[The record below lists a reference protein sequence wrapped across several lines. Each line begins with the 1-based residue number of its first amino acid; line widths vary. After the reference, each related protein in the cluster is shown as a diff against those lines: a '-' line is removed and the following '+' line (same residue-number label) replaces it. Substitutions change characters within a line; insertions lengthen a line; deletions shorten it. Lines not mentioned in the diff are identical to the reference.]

1 MGNQEVILF
10 GQSYSL
16 IFLLVIGLII
26 FCLLMIN
33 SWERIVNY
41 FSLKA
46 DKKIWLNTPV
56 ESLVKTYD
64 SLVALSVVQK
74 MVAKP
79 DDEYTI
85 HVEKQISELKKI
97 IKQKDPNIR
106 LDLSEKKISDIKFK
120 GSMFSKQ
127 S

>member
-1 MGNQEVILF
+1 MQSQEVFLF
-10 GQSYSL
+10 GEPVSVVFIAALAL
-16 IFLLVIGLII
+16 IA
-26 FCLLMIN
+26 FCLFMIN
-33 SWERIVNY
+33 SWESICNY

-46 DKKIWLNTPV
+46 DKKKWLNTPV
-56 ESLVKTYD
+56 ESLIKTYD
-64 SLVALSVVQK
+64 SLVALSVSQK
-74 MVAKP
+74 MIARQ

-85 HVEKQISELKKI
+85 YVEQQINELRKI

-120 GSMFSKQ
+120 GSMASKQ